1 MTLKRLIITT
11 FLSVFFG
18 SCSNFSNNNSNNL
31 VARAGENFLYEDD
44 LPKYAS
50 IDDSLIK
57 TSNFIETW
65 AKEKILYDLSI
76 INLSQSKRTQIDQL
90 IENYKVDLYINSY
103 KDLLVNSR
111 IDSIVT
117 NQQIDSF
124 YSMNSNNFKLNENLI
139 KYRYVKVPD
148 DNININRIRRYI
160 VRMNEQDRYFLD
172 SLNFQFADLKL
183 DDSIWFTERDVIS
196 SINFISQN
204 NKSRYLIKDRLF
216 TIQESNYTNFF
227 IVDDYLKSGNI
238 PPKSYL
244 YDRIKSTI
252 INQRKLDI
260 LKSINTEILNDAL
273 KSRKYEV
280 YK

>member
-1 MTLKRLIITT
+1 LLCL
-11 FLSVFFG
+11 FLE
-18 SCSNFSNNNSNNL
+18 SCSNFSNNDSNNL

-44 LPKYAS
+44 LPNYVS
-50 IDDSLIK
+50 RDDSLIK
-57 TSNFIETW
+57 ISNFIETW
-65 AKEKILYDLSI
+65 AKEKVLYDLSI
-76 INLSQSKRTQIDQL
+76 INLSQSKRAEIDEL
-90 IENYKVDLYINSY
+90 INNYRVDLYINSY
-103 KDLLVNSR
+103 KDLIVNSR

-117 NQQIDSF
+117 NEQIDSF
-124 YSMNSNNFKLNENLI
+124 YTMNSNNFKLNENLV
-139 KYRYVKVPD
+139 KYRYIKVPD

-160 VRMNEQDRYFLD
+160 VRMSEQDRYFLD

-183 DDSIWFTERDVIS
+183 DDSIWFTERDVIA
-196 SINFISQN
+196 SINFINQN
-204 NKSRYLIKDRLF
+204 NKSKYFIKDRLF
-216 TIQESNYTNFF
+216 TVNEFNYTNFF
-227 IVDDYLKSGNI
+227 IIDDMLKSGNI

-260 LKSINTEILNDAL
+260 LKSINKEILNDAL

>member
-1 MTLKRLIITT
+1 MKRLIITT
-11 FLSVFFG
+11 SLCIFFG

-44 LPKYAS
+44 LPSYVSK
-50 IDDSLIK
+50 DDSLIK
-57 TSNFIETW
+57 ISSFIETW
-65 AKEKILYDLSI
+65 AKEKVLYDLSI
-76 INLSQSKRTQIDQL
+76 INLSQSKRAEIDEL
-90 IENYKVDLYINSY
+90 VDNYRIDLYINSY
-103 KDLLVNSR
+103 KDLIVNSK

-117 NQQIDSF
+117 NEQIDSF
-124 YSMNSNNFKLNENLI
+124 YSMNVKNFKLNENLV

-196 SINFISQN
+196 SINFINQN
-204 NKSRYLIKDRLF
+204 NKSRYFIKDRLF
-216 TIQESNYTNFF
+216 TLNESNYINFF
-227 IVDDYLKSGNI
+227 IVDDMLKSGNI

-260 LKSINTEILNDAL
+260 LKGINQEILNDAL

>member
-1 MTLKRLIITT
+1 MKRLIITT
-11 FLSVFFG
+11 FLCIFLG

-31 VARAGENFLYEDD
+31 VARVGENFLYEDD
-44 LPKYAS
+44 LPSYVS
-50 IDDSLIK
+50 EDDSLIK
-57 TSNFIETW
+57 ILNFIESW
-65 AKEKILYDLSI
+65 AKEKVLYDLSI
-76 INLSQSKRTQIDQL
+76 INLSQSKRTEIDEL
-90 IENYKVDLYINSY
+90 VDNYRVDLYINSY
-103 KDLLVNSR
+103 KDLIVNSK

-117 NQQIDSF
+117 DEQIDSF
-124 YSMNSNNFKLNENLI
+124 YSMNVNNFKLNENLV
-139 KYRYVKVPD
+139 KYRYIKVPE

-196 SINFISQN
+196 SINFINQN
-204 NKSRYLIKDRLF
+204 NKSRYFIKDRLF
-216 TIQESNYTNFF
+216 TLNESNYINFF
-227 IVDDYLKSGNI
+227 IVDDILNSGNV

-260 LKSINTEILNDAL
+260 LKGINQEILNDAL